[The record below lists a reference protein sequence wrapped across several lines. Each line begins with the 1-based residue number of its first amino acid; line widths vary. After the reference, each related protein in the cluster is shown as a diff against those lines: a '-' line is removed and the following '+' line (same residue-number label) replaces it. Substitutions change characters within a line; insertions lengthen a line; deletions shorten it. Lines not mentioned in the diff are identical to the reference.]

1 MKNIVLILTL
11 ISTLTACNA
20 QQKDNIEI
28 LSATE
33 FKEAVTNKEVQL
45 VDVRTPEE
53 FKEGEIDDALNID
66 FLQNESFTTQFE
78 KLDKEEPVYIYCRS
92 GNRSGK
98 AAKQLKQMGFKEIY
112 DLDGGYMNYPYKK

>member
-11 ISTLTACNA
+11 ISTLVACNA

-33 FKEAVTNKEVQL
+33 FKKAVTNKEVQL

-98 AAKQLKQMGFKEIY
+98 AANQLQKMGFKEIY
-112 DLDGGYMNYPYKK
+112 DLEGGYMNYPYKK

>member
-11 ISTLTACNA
+11 ISTLVACEA
-20 QQKDNIEI
+20 QQTNTIEV

-45 VDVRTPEE
+45 VDVRTPKE
-53 FKEGEIDDALNID
+53 FKEGEIEEALNID
-66 FLQNESFTTQFE
+66 FLQNETFTTQFE

-98 AAKQLKQMGFKEIY
+98 AAKQLEKMGFKEIY
-112 DLDGGYMNYPYKK
+112 DLEGGYMNYPYKK

>member
-20 QQKDNIEI
+20 QQTNTIEV

-98 AAKQLKQMGFKEIY
+98 AANQLQKMGFKEIY
-112 DLDGGYMNYPYKK
+112 DLEGGYMNYPYKK